1 MKKEG
6 SMEQRE
12 KERMDEREQIYQN
25 ALLLMEGKL
34 FAEAADQFARVPDY
48 RDADRLRAECEAKK
62 ATARLDDIYEEAD
75 KAAANR
81 NVRSQEKAIRIFERI
96 RGHLDAD
103 ERIEEARRTIEE
115 ILKQERLDRE
125 EAIRDAKERELQ
137 RKARIKRI
145 IGLSIAAVLVIA
157 AGIAGRSLYK
167 KYAVPAL
174 RYRRGVQQM
183 EAGEYDEAY
192 YTFHGMNYRDSSDK
206 VYEIS
211 MMWLDNAQAGDTVF
225 FGAYPQGH
233 ITSEE
238 KDPVEWLVLE
248 KDGNQLTLITKY
260 AVDALPYMKYNYNR
274 DHIPVT
280 WRTSL
285 LREWL
290 NDTFLET
297 AFDPGEIRM
306 LLRTRQK
313 NGEGSYDTT
322 DRVYLLS
329 VQEAEA
335 YFASDEERK
344 CVPTQFALEFGA
356 YRSSAEGTTLWWL
369 RTPIYSSNDPILQEA
384 GTYATYR
391 IGCVGTSGQVVGVG
405 HYLNCLYGVR
415 PVIRVST
422 DGPEQLT
429 FTKSGASD

>member
-1 MKKEG
+1 
-6 SMEQRE
+6 MEQNVDNS
-12 KERMDEREQIYQN
+12 ERIYQN
-25 ALLLMEGKL
+25 ALLLMEGRL
-34 FAEAADQFARVPDY
+34 YAEAADELGRIPGY
-48 RDADRLRAECEAKK
+48 KDADKQRLFCEEKK
-62 ATARLDDIYEEAD
+62 ATAHLDRIYEEAH
-75 KAAANR
+75 KAAGNM
-81 NVRSQEKAIRIFERI
+81 NVRSQEKAIQIFQKIPGYR
-96 RGHLDAD
+96 DAD
-103 ERIEEARRTIEE
+103 ERIRQARRTIEE
-115 ILKQERLDRE
+115 ILR
-125 EAIRDAKERELQ
+125 KEREDREAAIRAAKEAERR
-137 RKARIKRI
+137 RKRRNRRIVWA
-145 IGLSIAAVLVIA
+145 SVTAVLVI
-157 AGIAGRSLYK
+157 IACFVGRSLYN
-167 KYAVPAL
+167 KYAVPEL
-174 RYRRGVQQM
+174 QYRRGVREM
-183 EAGEYDEAY
+183 EAGAYDEAY
-192 YTFHGMNYRDSSDK
+192 DILHGMDYRDSSDL
-206 VYEIS
+206 VYRMARER
-211 MMWLDNAQAGDTVF
+211 LENAQAGDTVF

-238 KDPVEWLVLE
+238 KGPVEWLVLE

-329 VQEAEA
+329 VQEAEE

-369 RTPIYSSNDPILQEA
+369 RTPIYSSIDPILQEA

-415 PVIRVST
+415 PVIRV
-422 DGPEQLT
+422 DLNGAGELA
-429 FTKSGASD
+429 FTKKSS

>member
-1 MKKEG
+1 M
-6 SMEQRE
+6 SNRLQNE
-12 KERMDEREQIYQN
+12 KSPYLRQHADNPVDWYPW
-25 ALLLMEGKL
+25 G
-34 FAEAADQFARVPDY
+34 EAAF
-48 RDADRLRAECEAKK
+48 EKAK
-62 ATARLDDIYEEAD
+62 RED
-75 KAAANR
+75 KPVFLSIGYSTCHWCHVMAQESFEDEAAAA
-81 NVRSQEKAIRIFERI
+81 AI
-96 RGHLDAD
+96 
-103 ERIEEARRTIEE
+103 
-115 ILKQERLDRE
+115 
-125 EAIRDAKERELQ
+125 
-137 RKARIKRI
+137 
-145 IGLSIAAVLVIA
+145 
-157 AGIAGRSLYK
+157 
-167 KYAVPAL
+167 
-174 RYRRGVQQM
+174 
-183 EAGEYDEAY
+183 
-192 YTFHGMNYRDSSDK
+192 
-206 VYEIS
+206 
-211 MMWLDNAQAGDTVF
+211 
-225 FGAYPQGH
+225 
-233 ITSEE
+233 
-238 KDPVEWLVLE
+238 
-248 KDGNQLTLITKY
+248 
-260 AVDALPYMKYNYNR
+260 NR

>member
-1 MKKEG
+1 MD
-6 SMEQRE
+6 SDRE
-12 KERMDEREQIYQN
+12 RIYQN
-25 ALLLMEGKL
+25 ALLLMEGHL
-34 FAEAADQFARVPDY
+34 YEEAAQELGRIPDY
-48 RDADRLRAECEAKK
+48 RDAAKLRTECEQKK
-62 ATARLDDIYEEAD
+62 EAARLDDIYEEAD

-96 RGHLDAD
+96 RGHRDAD

-290 NDTFLET
+290 NDTFYRRPSIRGRSGCSCAPGRKT
-297 AFDPGEIRM
+297 AKAPTIP
-306 LLRTRQK
+306 RT
-313 NGEGSYDTT
+313 GYT
-322 DRVYLLS
+322 
-329 VQEAEA
+329 
-335 YFASDEERK
+335 
-344 CVPTQFALEFGA
+344 C
-356 YRSSAEGTTLWWL
+356 
-369 RTPIYSSNDPILQEA
+369 
-384 GTYATYR
+384 
-391 IGCVGTSGQVVGVG
+391 
-405 HYLNCLYGVR
+405 
-415 PVIRVST
+415 
-422 DGPEQLT
+422 
-429 FTKSGASD
+429 

>member
-1 MKKEG
+1 MK
-6 SMEQRE
+6 
-12 KERMDEREQIYQN
+12 
-25 ALLLMEGKL
+25 
-34 FAEAADQFARVPDY
+34 
-48 RDADRLRAECEAKK
+48 
-62 ATARLDDIYEEAD
+62 
-75 KAAANR
+75 
-81 NVRSQEKAIRIFERI
+81 
-96 RGHLDAD
+96 
-103 ERIEEARRTIEE
+103 
-115 ILKQERLDRE
+115 
-125 EAIRDAKERELQ
+125 
-137 RKARIKRI
+137 
-145 IGLSIAAVLVIA
+145 
-157 AGIAGRSLYK
+157 
-167 KYAVPAL
+167 
-174 RYRRGVQQM
+174 
-183 EAGEYDEAY
+183 
-192 YTFHGMNYRDSSDK
+192 
-206 VYEIS
+206 
-211 MMWLDNAQAGDTVF
+211 AGDTVF